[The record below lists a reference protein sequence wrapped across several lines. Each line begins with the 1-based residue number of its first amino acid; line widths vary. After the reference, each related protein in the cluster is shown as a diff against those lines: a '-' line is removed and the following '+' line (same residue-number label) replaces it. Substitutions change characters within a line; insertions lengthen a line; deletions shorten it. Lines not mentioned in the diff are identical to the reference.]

1 MVSRFAAGVVAGL
14 FALAA
19 TPAVAQVKVERKPVQ
34 AEAKK
39 KLEAELERLKAVE
52 AELQA
57 QLELLRTE
65 LDRENKI
72 ERIEKSKTERKL
84 ADLKKEAQAEFDR
97 AMKLGDDGLKR
108 AQIEFEKAL
117 KHQEKP
123 GKLAEEVEKLQ
134 RLRDEPSK
142 LQDELTRQAQKEIDR
157 VIELQLEEKPR
168 VLVLGAG
175 AGKTGVN
182 YEQMSAQELKQL
194 IVKLQL
200 MLDEKTRS
208 EKVKPG
214 IEKVKPGIEKV
225 KPGIE
230 KVKPGTVSQDEILK
244 RLDKLS
250 HEVEELKR
258 SIKK

>member
-65 LDRENKI
+65 LDRESKI

-225 KPGIE
+225 KPG
-230 KVKPGTVSQDEILK
+230 TVSQDEILK